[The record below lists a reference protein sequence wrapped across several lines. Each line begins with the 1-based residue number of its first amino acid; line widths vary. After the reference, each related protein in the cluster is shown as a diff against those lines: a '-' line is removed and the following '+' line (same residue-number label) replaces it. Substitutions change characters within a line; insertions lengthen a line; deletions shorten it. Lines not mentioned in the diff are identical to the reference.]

1 MTEFSGKAILVL
13 GGSRGIGADIV
24 RRFAR
29 DGGTVAFS
37 YFGSQEAAE
46 ALTAETR
53 TEALRCDSAD
63 RDAVVALV
71 RGRPALDV
79 MVVNAGLFV
88 GGDPLALDAAAVDRM
103 IDVNVRSPYHAAVEA
118 GRRMGEGGRIVLVG
132 STNGD
137 RVPWPSSAAYGM
149 TKSAMQGMARGL
161 ARDFGVRGITVNV
174 VQPGP
179 VDTDEPRRRSAE
191 RPDAFGHGDQAPRD
205 GQGDRWPCRLP
216 CRTRSC
222 DRHRRHAHH
231 RRRLRRLTDPSD
243 ATHSVGD

>member
-137 RVPWPSSAAYGM
+137 RVPWPGSAAYGM

-161 ARDFGVRGITVNV
+161 ARDFGARGITVNV

-179 VDTDEPRRRSAE
+179 VDTEMNPAE
-191 RPDAFGHGDQAPRD
+191 GPLKDQMHSVMAIK
-205 GQGDRWPCRLP
+205 
-216 CRTRSC
+216 
-222 DRHRRHAHH
+222 RHATGKEIAGLVAYLAGPEAAIVTGAMH
-231 RRRLRRLTDPSD
+231 TIDGGF
-243 ATHSVGD
+243 AA